1 MRGYYVL
8 STLIAL
14 ACFDSGCHYSVNGFE
29 AGAPPTRN
37 PLQSNSNSP
46 FGWRE
51 VTPPSARGETTQQ
64 TLFLNGGA
72 TGEVEG
78 DASSTLPYYLLWSPN
93 MLSKTVASFAG
104 LMGLRLFFGDQLVA
118 MLDSSG
124 AAAQGSTGVTGVVQ
138 KAVGVVVL
146 PLLSS
151 ACCGIQ
157 LLINAMVGAGGCAG
171 FNKHLGPLRP
181 YFLGTLLG
189 TVVPR
194 MVSGSVTSWTRLS
207 IQLLLAFLPEIVH
220 AWNVSPVHRLFAEKK
235 QKKVSAEGMLMAQ
248 AEFSIPGMG
257 CVSCIKKINN
267 SLRKVSSVADSEA
280 WLVDYGGR
288 ARVQYAAGSDD
299 DAQDIAL
306 KLAEAVRGAGFDP
319 CTIDKVEVKT

>member
-1 MRGYYVL
+1 MKRYYIL
-8 STLIAL
+8 STLLAL
-14 ACFDSGCHYSVNGFE
+14 VCFDRGYHSSVNGFE
-29 AGAPPTRN
+29 AGAPPTRT
-37 PLQSNSNSP
+37 PLQSSSSP
-46 FGWRE
+46 LGWRE
-51 VTPPSARGETTQQ
+51 ITPSSASGKTAQQ
-64 TLFLNGGA
+64 RLYLNGGA
-72 TGEVEG
+72 GEVEG
-78 DASSTLPYYLLWSPN
+78 GASSTLPYYLLWSPN

-104 LMGLRLFFGDQLVA
+104 LVGLRLFFGDQLVS
-118 MLDSSG
+118 LLETSS
-124 AAAQGSTGVTGVVQ
+124 AQSSTGMVAVVQ
-138 KAVGVVVL
+138 KTVGVVVL

-194 MVSGSVTSWTRLS
+194 IVSGSVTSWTRLS

-220 AWNVSPVHRLFAEKK
+220 AWNVSPVHRLLAEKK
-235 QKKVSAEGMLMAQ
+235 QKEAPAEGMLMAQ

-257 CVSCIKKINN
+257 CVSCIKKINS
-267 SLRKVSSVADSEA
+267 SLRKISSVADSEA